1 MKSKDPWAGY
11 RFIGGN
17 LALDFVNTLAN
28 RLAPKKRREYLR
40 GDSDLLRW
48 VRLAG
53 IDAGHRRPIPTREAV
68 RLREALYR
76 ILAAHLKAQPPRK
89 PDIGLLNRFLR
100 RARASWKLQGG
111 KTMWQWQWAGAG
123 GISYP
128 LARIAESAAKLL
140 TSGDLKLLRRCGD
153 AHCGWLF
160 LDRSQGRRR
169 KWCSMQ
175 DCGNRA
181 KVRRFFAKRAS
192 TPK

>member
-1 MKSKDPWAGY
+1 MKTNDPWAGY

-17 LALDFVNTLAN
+17 LALDFVNTVAD
-28 RLAPKKRREYLR
+28 RLTPNKRRDYLR
-40 GDSDLLRW
+40 KDTDW
-48 VRLAG
+48 VEWTRRAG
-53 IDAGHRRPIPTREAV
+53 IHAGPGQRLRLRDAL

-76 ILAAHLKAQPPRK
+76 ILAAHLKAEPPRE
-89 PDIGLLNRFLR
+89 PDVGLFNRFLR
-100 RARASWKLQGG
+100 RARAGWKLQGR
-111 KTMWQWQWAGAG
+111 KAVWQWEWAGAA

-128 LARIAESAAKLL
+128 LTRIAEAAEKLL
-140 TSGDLKLLRRCGD
+140 TSRDLALLRQCSD

-192 TPK
+192 RRK